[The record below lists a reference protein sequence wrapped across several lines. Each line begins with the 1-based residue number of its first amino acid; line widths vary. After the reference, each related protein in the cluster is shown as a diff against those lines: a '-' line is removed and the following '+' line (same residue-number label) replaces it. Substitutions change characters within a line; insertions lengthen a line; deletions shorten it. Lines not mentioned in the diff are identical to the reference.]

1 MGISS
6 TTNRVTYLGKIY
18 ESLQNANVGHTPDT
32 SLTWWLLIG
41 PDNKHAA
48 LDNSVSTVS
57 SSVGKLTLVVNKEIP
72 LNHENDFFLSKSIPT
87 DVEDQ
92 ELKQSA
98 DLIMERVLKAL
109 RG

>member
-1 MGISS
+1 MTSIRIELFSQVGTREEQWNISRRFALVCHMLNKS
-6 TTNRVTYLGKIY
+6 QSQYVFDNQGL
-18 ESLQNANVGHTPDT
+18 
-32 SLTWWLLIG
+32 LTKAF
-41 PDNKHAA
+41 DKRE
-48 LDNSVSTVS
+48 D
-57 SSVGKLTLVVNKEIP
+57 KLTLVVNKEIP